1 MGYRWKPNA
10 AQKKAYIESLETKKQ
25 IHTYTTPH
33 AIRSGCYIEYF
44 NVSKGYIIKG
54 VVTNH
59 SYGKKTN
66 QHTFTIDGVKV
77 MGRNLYPNTINH
89 TQGEESKIVN
99 NLK

>member
-10 AQKKAYIESLETKKQ
+10 AQKRAYIESLEAKKKVET
-25 IHTYTTPH
+25 HTTPH
-33 AIRSGCYIEYF
+33 AIRSGCCIEYF

-59 SYGKKTN
+59 SYGAKTN

-77 MGRNLYPNTINH
+77 KGRNLYPNTINH
-89 TQGEESKIVN
+89 TQGEESKLVN